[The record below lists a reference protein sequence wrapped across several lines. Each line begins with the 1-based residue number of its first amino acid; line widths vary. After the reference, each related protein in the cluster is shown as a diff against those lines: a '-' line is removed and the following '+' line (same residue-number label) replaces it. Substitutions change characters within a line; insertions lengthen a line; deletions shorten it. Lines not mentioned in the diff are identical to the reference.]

1 VTQCVTF
8 GLPPARIR
16 IPAYPGSAK
25 WAMNPLPSADARLGM
40 AGRGANMSVSR
51 SAIKKEPV
59 ARATMELQPFVWQ
72 GTDKRGVKMKGEQ
85 LAKNA
90 NLLRAELRR
99 QGINPDQVKPKP
111 KPLFGAAGSPVKPK
125 DIAFFSRQMATM
137 MKSGVPIVSALEII
151 GSGHKNP
158 RMKKMVD
165 GVRTDIEGG
174 SSLYE
179 SVSKHPVQFDELYRN
194 LVRAGEGAGVLETV
208 LDTVATY
215 KENIEGLKGKIKK
228 ALFYPAMVIAVALL
242 VSAILLIFVVPQFE
256 DVFKSFGADLPA
268 FTQIIVNASR
278 FMVSWWWLIAI
289 VVIGSI
295 VGLVMAYKRSPA
307 MQHAMDRYILKVPV
321 IGQIMHNSAIAR
333 FARTTAVTF
342 KAGVPLVEALGI
354 VAGATGNKVYEEAVL
369 RMRDDVS
376 VGYPVNM
383 AMKQTNLFPHMVI
396 QMTGIGE
403 EAGALDTMLFKVA
416 EYYEQEVNNAVD
428 ALSSLLEPMI
438 MVFIGVVVGGM
449 VVGMYL
455 PIFKLASVVG

>member
-1 VTQCVTF
+1 
-8 GLPPARIR
+8 
-16 IPAYPGSAK
+16 
-25 WAMNPLPSADARLGM
+25 
-40 AGRGANMSVSR
+40 MSVSR

-59 ARATMELQPFVWQ
+59 ARSTMELQPFVWE
-72 GTDKRGVKMKGEQ
+72 GTDKRGIKMKGEQ

-90 NLLRAELRR
+90 NLLRAELRK
-99 QGINPDQVKPKP
+99 QGINPGQVKPKP
-111 KPLFGAAGSPVKPK
+111 KPLFGAAGKPVTAK

-174 SSLYE
+174 SSLHEAISRY
-179 SVSKHPVQFDELYRN
+179 PVQFDELYRN
-194 LVRAGEGAGVLETV
+194 LVRAGESAGVLETV
-208 LDTVATY
+208 LDTIATY
-215 KENIEGLKGKIKK
+215 KENIEALKGKIKK
-228 ALFYPAMVIAVALL
+228 ALFYPAMVLVVAFLVSTILL
-242 VSAILLIFVVPQFE
+242 VWVVPQFE
-256 DVFKSFGADLPA
+256 EVFKSFGADLPA
-268 FTQIIVNASR
+268 FTQMVVNLSR

-289 VVIGSI
+289 VVIGAVVAI
-295 VGLVMAYKRSPA
+295 AMTYRRSEK
-307 MQHAMDRYILKVPV
+307 MQHTVDRLVLKVPV

-354 VAGATGNKVYEEAVL
+354 VAGATGNKVYGEAVL

-383 AMKQTNLFPHMVI
+383 AMKQLNLFPHMVI

-403 EAGALDTMLFKVA
+403 EAGALDAMLFKVA

-438 MVFIGVVVGGM
+438 MVFIGTIVGGL
-449 VVGMYL
+449 VIAMYL
-455 PIFKLASVVG
+455 PIFKLGAVVG

>member
-1 VTQCVTF
+1 
-8 GLPPARIR
+8 
-16 IPAYPGSAK
+16 
-25 WAMNPLPSADARLGM
+25 
-40 AGRGANMSVSR
+40 MSVSR
-51 SAIKKEPV
+51 SAIKNEPV
-59 ARATMELQPFVWQ
+59 ARATVELQPFVWE
-72 GTDKRGVKMKGEQ
+72 GTDKRGIKMKGEQ

-90 NLLRAELRR
+90 NLLKAELRR
-99 QGINPDQVKPKP
+99 QGINPGQVKPKS
-111 KPLFGAAGSPVKPK
+111 KPLFGAAGSRVTPK

-137 MKSGVPIVSALEII
+137 MKSGVPIVSALDII

-165 GVRTDIEGG
+165 NIRTDIEGG

-179 SVSKHPVQFDELYRN
+179 AVSKHPVQFDELYRN

-208 LDTVATY
+208 LDTVANY
-215 KENIEGLKGKIKK
+215 KENIEALKGKIKK
-228 ALFYPAMVIAVALL
+228 ALFYPAMVVVVAML
-242 VSAILLIFVVPQFE
+242 VSAIMLIFVVPQFE
-256 DVFKSFGADLPA
+256 EVFRSFGADLPA
-268 FTQIIVNASR
+268 FTQLIVDLSR
-278 FMVSWWWLIAI
+278 FMVSWWWLMAI
-289 VVIGSI
+289 VLVGVI
-295 VGLVMAYKRSPA
+295 VGFVMSYKRSPR
-307 MQHAMDRYILKVPV
+307 MQHTMDRLILKVPV

-383 AMKQTNLFPHMVI
+383 AMKQTALFPHMVI

-403 EAGALDTMLFKVA
+403 EAGALDAMLFKVA

-449 VVGMYL
+449 VIGMYL
-455 PIFKLASVVG
+455 PIFKLGAVVG

>member
-1 VTQCVTF
+1 
-8 GLPPARIR
+8 
-16 IPAYPGSAK
+16 
-25 WAMNPLPSADARLGM
+25 
-40 AGRGANMSVSR
+40 MSVSR

-59 ARATMELQPFVWQ
+59 ARATMELQPFVWE

-99 QGINPDQVKPKP
+99 QGINPGQVKVKP
-111 KPLFGAAGSPVKPK
+111 KPLFGAAGKPVGAK
-125 DIAFFSRQMATM
+125 DVAFFIRQMATM

-165 GVRTDIEGG
+165 GIRTDIEVG

-179 SVSKHPVQFDELYRN
+179 AVSKYPVQFDELYRN

-215 KENIEGLKGKIKK
+215 KENIESLKGKIKK
-228 ALFYPAMVIAVALL
+228 ALFYPAMVVVVALL
-242 VSAILLIFVVPQFE
+242 VSAIMLIFVVPQFE
-256 DVFKSFGADLPA
+256 EVFRGFGADLPA
-268 FTQIIVNASR
+268 FTQLIVNLSR

-289 VVIGSI
+289 ILIGST
-295 VGLVMAYKRSPA
+295 VGAIMAYKRSPK
-307 MQHAMDRYILKVPV
+307 MQHTMDRLILKVPV

-383 AMKQTNLFPHMVI
+383 AMKQTALFPHMVI

-416 EYYEQEVNNAVD
+416 EYYEQEVNNSVD

-438 MVFIGVVVGGM
+438 MIFIGVVVGGM
-449 VVGMYL
+449 VIGMYL
-455 PIFKLASVVG
+455 PIFKLGAVVG

>member
-1 VTQCVTF
+1 
-8 GLPPARIR
+8 
-16 IPAYPGSAK
+16 
-25 WAMNPLPSADARLGM
+25 
-40 AGRGANMSVSR
+40 MSVSR
-51 SAIKKEPV
+51 RAIKNEPV
-59 ARATMELQPFVWQ
+59 ARATMELQPFVWE
-72 GTDKRGVKMKGEQ
+72 GTDKRGIKMKGEQ

-99 QGINPDQVKPKP
+99 QGINPGQVKVKP
-111 KPLFGAAGSPVKPK
+111 KPLFGAAGKPVTPK

-158 RMKKMVD
+158 RMKKLVD
-165 GVRTDIEGG
+165 SVRTDIEGG

-179 SVSKHPVQFDELYRN
+179 AISRHPVQFDELYRN
-194 LVRAGEGAGVLETV
+194 LVRAGESAGVLETV
-208 LDTVATY
+208 LDTIATY
-215 KENIEGLKGKIKK
+215 KENIEALKGKIKK
-228 ALFYPAMVIAVALL
+228 ALFYPAMVLAVAFLVSTILL
-242 VSAILLIFVVPQFE
+242 VWVVPQFE
-256 DVFKSFGADLPA
+256 EVFQSFGADLPA
-268 FTQIIVNASR
+268 FTQMVVNLSR
-278 FMVSWWWLIAI
+278 FMVSWWWLMAI
-289 VVIGSI
+289 VLIGSVVAI
-295 VGLVMAYKRSPA
+295 AMTYRRSEK
-307 MQHAMDRYILKVPV
+307 MQHTVDRLVLKVPV

-342 KAGVPLVEALGI
+342 KAGVPLVEGLGI
-354 VAGATGNKVYEEAVL
+354 VAGATGNKVYSDGVL

-383 AMKQTNLFPHMVI
+383 AMKQLNLFPHMVI

-438 MVFIGVVVGGM
+438 MVFIGTLVGGL
-449 VVGMYL
+449 VIAMYL
-455 PIFKLASVVG
+455 PIFKLGAVVG

>member
-1 VTQCVTF
+1 
-8 GLPPARIR
+8 
-16 IPAYPGSAK
+16 
-25 WAMNPLPSADARLGM
+25 M

-59 ARATMELQPFVWQ
+59 ARATMELQPFVWE

-99 QGINPDQVKPKP
+99 QGINPGTVKTKP
-111 KPLFGAAGSPVKPK
+111 KPLFGAAGKPIK
-125 DIAFFSRQMATM
+125 PRDIAFFSRQMATM

-165 GVRTDIEGG
+165 TIRTDIEGG
-174 SSLYE
+174 SSMYE
-179 SVSKHPVQFDELYRN
+179 AVSKHPVQFDELYRN

-215 KENIEGLKGKIKK
+215 KENIEALKGKIKK
-228 ALFYPAMVIAVALL
+228 ALFYPIMVVVVAML
-242 VSAILLIFVVPQFE
+242 VSGIMLVFVVPQFE

-268 FTQIIVNASR
+268 FTQMVVNLSR
-278 FMVSWWWLIAI
+278 FMVSWWWLMLIVAI
-289 VVIGSI
+289 GTA
-295 VGLVMAYKRSPA
+295 VGAVMAYKRSPK
-307 MQHAMDRYILKVPV
+307 MQHAMDRFVLKVPV

-333 FARTTAVTF
+333 FSRTTAVTF

-354 VAGATGNKVYEEAVL
+354 VAGATGNTVYEEAVL

-376 VGYPVNM
+376 VGYPVNVS
-383 AMKQTNLFPHMVI
+383 MKQTNLFPHMVI

-403 EAGALDTMLFKVA
+403 EAGALDAMLFKVA
-416 EYYEQEVNNAVD
+416 EYYEQEVNNSVD

-438 MVFIGVVVGGM
+438 MVFIGTIVGGM
-449 VVGMYL
+449 VIAMYL
-455 PIFKLASVVG
+455 PIFKLGAVVG

>member
-1 VTQCVTF
+1 
-8 GLPPARIR
+8 
-16 IPAYPGSAK
+16 
-25 WAMNPLPSADARLGM
+25 
-40 AGRGANMSVSR
+40 MSVSR

-59 ARATMELQPFVWQ
+59 ARATMELQPFVWE

-99 QGINPDQVKPKP
+99 QGINPGTVKTKP
-111 KPLFGAAGSPVKPK
+111 KPLFGAAGKPIK
-125 DIAFFSRQMATM
+125 PRDIAFFSRQMATM

-165 GVRTDIEGG
+165 TIRTDIEGG
-174 SSLYE
+174 SSMYE
-179 SVSKHPVQFDELYRN
+179 AVSKHPVQFDELYRN

-215 KENIEGLKGKIKK
+215 KENIEALKGKIKK
-228 ALFYPAMVIAVALL
+228 ALFYPIMVVVVAML
-242 VSAILLIFVVPQFE
+242 VSGIMLVFVVPQFE

-268 FTQIIVNASR
+268 FTQMVVNLSR
-278 FMVSWWWLIAI
+278 FMVSWWWLMLIVAI
-289 VVIGSI
+289 GTA
-295 VGLVMAYKRSPA
+295 VGAVMAYKRSPK
-307 MQHAMDRYILKVPV
+307 MQHTMDRFVLKVPV

-354 VAGATGNKVYEEAVL
+354 VAGATGNTVYEEAVL

-376 VGYPVNM
+376 VGYPVNVS
-383 AMKQTNLFPHMVI
+383 MKQTNLFPHMVI

-403 EAGALDTMLFKVA
+403 EAGALDAMLFKVA
-416 EYYEQEVNNAVD
+416 EYYEQEVNNSVD

-438 MVFIGVVVGGM
+438 MVFIGTIVGGM
-449 VVGMYL
+449 VIAMYL
-455 PIFKLASVVG
+455 PIFKLGAVVG

>member
-1 VTQCVTF
+1 
-8 GLPPARIR
+8 
-16 IPAYPGSAK
+16 
-25 WAMNPLPSADARLGM
+25 
-40 AGRGANMSVSR
+40 MSVSR
-51 SAIKKEPV
+51 SAIKKVPV
-59 ARATMELQPFVWQ
+59 ARSTTELQPFVWE

-85 LAKNA
+85 AAKNA

-99 QGINPDQVKPKP
+99 QGINPGTVKPKP
-111 KPLFGAAGSPVKPK
+111 KPLFGAAGSKISAK

-137 MKSGVPIVSALEII
+137 MKSGVPIVGALDII
-151 GSGHKNP
+151 ASGHKNP

-165 GVRTDIEGG
+165 SVRTDIEGG

-179 SVSKHPVQFDELYRN
+179 AVSKHPVQFDELYRN

-215 KENIEGLKGKIKK
+215 KENIESLKGKIRK
-228 ALFYPAMVIAVALL
+228 ALFYPVMVMAVALL
-242 VSAILLIFVVPQFE
+242 VSSILLVWVVPQFE
-256 DVFKSFGADLPA
+256 DVFKGFGAELPA
-268 FTQIIVNASR
+268 FTQMIVNLSR
-278 FMVSWWWLIAI
+278 FMVSWWWLILI
-289 VVIGSI
+289 VLVGGI
-295 VGLVMAYKRSPA
+295 VGLIASYKRSPK
-307 MQHAMDRYILKVPV
+307 MQHSMDRLVLRVPV

-354 VAGATGNKVYEEAVL
+354 VAGATGNTVYEDAVL

-376 VGYPVNM
+376 VGYPVNVS
-383 AMKQTNLFPHMVI
+383 MKQTNLFPHMVI

-403 EAGALDTMLFKVA
+403 EAGALDAMLFKVA

-438 MVFIGVVVGGM
+438 MVFIGTIVGGM
-449 VVGMYL
+449 VIGMYL

>member
-1 VTQCVTF
+1 
-8 GLPPARIR
+8 
-16 IPAYPGSAK
+16 
-25 WAMNPLPSADARLGM
+25 
-40 AGRGANMSVSR
+40 MSVSR

-59 ARATMELQPFVWQ
+59 ARSTMELQPFVWE
-72 GTDKRGVKMKGEQ
+72 GTDKRGIKMKGEQ
-85 LAKNA
+85 IAKNA
-90 NLLRAELRR
+90 NMLRAELRR
-99 QGINPDQVKPKP
+99 QGITPGVVKVKP
-111 KPLFGAAGSPVKPK
+111 KPLFGAAGSPVTPK

-151 GSGHKNP
+151 ASGHKNP
-158 RMKKMVD
+158 RMKKLVD
-165 GVRTDIEGG
+165 TVRADIEGG
-174 SSLYE
+174 SSLHE
-179 SVSKHPVQFDELYRN
+179 AISKHPVQFDELYRN

-215 KENIEGLKGKIKK
+215 KENIETLKGKIKK
-228 ALFYPAMVIAVALL
+228 AMFYPAMVVAVAII
-242 VSAILLIFVVPQFE
+242 VSSILLIWVVPMFE

-268 FTQIIVNASR
+268 FTQMIVMCSR
-278 FMVSWWWLIAI
+278 FMVSWWWLLALIAG
-289 VVIGSI
+289 GSAF
-295 VGLVMAYKRSPA
+295 GFLYAYRRSPS
-307 MQHAMDRYILKVPV
+307 MQHTMDRLILKVPV
-321 IGQIMHNSAIAR
+321 IGEIMNNSAIAR

-383 AMKQTNLFPHMVI
+383 AMKQVNVFPHMVI
-396 QMTGIGE
+396 QMTAIGE

-438 MVFIGVVVGGM
+438 MVFIGTIVGGM
-449 VVGMYL
+449 VIGMYL
-455 PIFKLASVVG
+455 PIFKLGAVVG